1 MLNQLSLPTRSSIW
15 RALLLSVL
23 IAAAANVGCS
33 PSAVPPAQA
42 EKAPAT
48 STSDED
54 AGEKKEKTVKLA
66 IDFGDG
72 TERVYDSLPW
82 SEGVTVLT
90 AMDKAKAE
98 AEPVTYGLSG
108 SGDAAFVN
116 EINGVKNEGT
126 GSGKKNWLFWVNG
139 KFADRSAAVYKI
151 QPADEV
157 VWKFTVWPV
166 E

>member
-1 MLNQLSLPTRSSIW
+1 MLNQIQLSTRSSIS
-15 RALLLSVL
+15 RAALLSAL
-23 IAAAANVGCS
+23 IAAAANMGCS
-33 PSAVPPAQA
+33 PSAAPPAQA
-42 EKAPAT
+42 EKAPVP
-48 STSDED
+48 STNDGDS
-54 AGEKKEKTVKLA
+54 GEQKAKTVKLVLE
-66 IDFGDG
+66 FGDG
-72 TERVYDSLPW
+72 TKRVYDSLPW

-90 AMDKAKAE
+90 AMDEAKAG
-98 AEPVTYGLSG
+98 AEPVTYALSG